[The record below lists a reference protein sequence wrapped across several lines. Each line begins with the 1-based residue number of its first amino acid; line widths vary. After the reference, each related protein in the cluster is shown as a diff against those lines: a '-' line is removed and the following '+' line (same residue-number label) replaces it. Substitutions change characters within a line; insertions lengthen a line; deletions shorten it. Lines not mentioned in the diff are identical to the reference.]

1 MTTMPATGPAA
12 AVRPARLRMTPGRW
26 VALAI
31 GVPIALALI
40 AWSAFSLVT
49 GIGQAS
55 FPVNASIPAPGRS
68 PGGQHGR
75 R

>member
-1 MTTMPATGPAA
+1 MTTMPAT
-12 AVRPARLRMTPGRW
+12 RPRRTSGGALRMTPGRW

-31 GVPIALALI
+31 GVPFALALI
-40 AWSAFSLVT
+40 GWSAFSLVA

-55 FPVNASIPAPGRS
+55 FPVNASIPLQRRP

>member
-1 MTTMPATGPAA
+1 MITTPATGAPRASGGA
-12 AVRPARLRMTPGRW
+12 LRMTPGRW

-40 AWSAFSLVT
+40 GWSAFSLVAA
-49 GIGQAS
+49 IGQAS
-55 FPVNASIPAPGRS
+55 FPVNTYHPPPGRP